1 MSRVAEVLVVVP
13 ARDEEA
19 VLGACLES
27 VGRAGRRLAQ
37 ERPDVRLEVVVVLDA
52 CLDGSAAVA
61 GRYPVTVLGCAAG
74 RVGAARRRGVEFGLG
89 RALGREVPASAVW
102 VANTDA
108 DSEVPDHWLIAQLL
122 LAEAGH
128 DLVVGSVEPADG
140 LEPAVLAAWHAR
152 HQLREGHRHVHG
164 ANLGVRADA
173 YLAAGG
179 FPDLPIHEDVALVE
193 RVRATGR
200 PWVATDRARVRASAR
215 RVGRAEGGFASYLAA
230 LTTPPGLPGER
241 AG

>member
-1 MSRVAEVLVVVP
+1 MSRVAEVLVP

-74 RVGAARRRGVEFGLG
+74 RVGAARRRGVEAGLDG
-89 RALGREVPASAVW
+89 AVTRGLPAAAVW

-108 DSEVPDHWLIAQLL
+108 DSEVPDHWLTAQLL

-128 DLVVGSVEPADG
+128 DLVVG
-140 LEPAVLAAWHAR
+140 
-152 HQLREGHRHVHG
+152 
-164 ANLGVRADA
+164 
-173 YLAAGG
+173 
-179 FPDLPIHEDVALVE
+179 
-193 RVRATGR
+193 
-200 PWVATDRARVRASAR
+200 
-215 RVGRAEGGFASYLAA
+215 
-230 LTTPPGLPGER
+230 
-241 AG
+241 